1 MLRRY
6 GQYFAIGIFII
17 DMIWLMIAWGL
28 SFELRFYSSVL
39 SSIGSGQTTPDL
51 EPYLNVL
58 VPLGIIF
65 AAVGINTG
73 FYRTSRMWTLDRE
86 IRHTVRGCLL
96 IVFVFGSFLYMAG
109 IHGISR
115 LLLAVFFA
123 TLTTG
128 LCALR
133 ISQSILLDILRSK
146 GIYTRK
152 TLLVGDGDPAKLV
165 YERLSAKENLG
176 FDFVGLLTESGDAH
190 ELVPNT
196 LGSYADLEAIL
207 AGREVSQ
214 VLISLPAEQNHLLDS
229 ILEKLHSLIVDVRV
243 VPDLFKHSILQNTNT
258 VVEGIPM
265 VSLNESYLSSRSL
278 IMKRLLDVLVALAAV
293 ILFSP
298 IMILVAVIIKCT
310 SRGPVLYRQLR
321 MGLDGQVFSMLKFRT
336 MPVNAEADTGEV
348 WATDNDSRPTK
359 FGAFLRKSSLDELP
373 QLFNVI
379 MGHMSLVGP
388 RPERPVFV
396 EDFRKK
402 YPGYVLRHKMKAG
415 ITGWAQVNG
424 WRGNTSLEKRVEH
437 DLYYIDNWSILF
449 DLRILVLTLRYGF
462 IHPNA
467 Y

>member
-6 GQYFAIGIFII
+6 GQYFAIGVFII
-17 DMIWLMIAWGL
+17 DIVWLMMAWGL
-28 SFELRFYSSVL
+28 SFELRFYTSVL
-39 SSIGSGQTTPDL
+39 SSIGSVQAAPDL
-51 EPYLNVL
+51 DPYLRVL

-73 FYRTSRMWTLDRE
+73 FYRTGRMWSLDRE

-96 IVFVFGSFLYMAG
+96 IVFVFGTFLYMAG
-109 IHGISR
+109 IHRINQVFLG
-115 LLLAVFFA
+115 VFFV
-123 TLTTG
+123 TLTIG
-128 LCALR
+128 LCVLR

-146 GIYTRK
+146 GFYTRK
-152 TLLVGDGDPAKLV
+152 TLLVGDGTPARLV
-165 YERLSAKENLG
+165 YERLSANDNLG
-176 FDFVGLLTESGDAH
+176 FEFVGVLTESGSAH
-190 ELVPNT
+190 DTVPNA
-196 LGSYADLEAIL
+196 LGSYSDLESTL
-207 AGREVSQ
+207 AEREISQ
-214 VLISLPAEQNHLLDS
+214 VLITLPAEQSHLLDS
-229 ILEKLHSLIVDVRV
+229 ILEKMHSLIIDIRV
-243 VPDLFKHSILQNTNT
+243 VPDLFKHSILHNTNT

-278 IMKRLLDVLVALAAV
+278 IMKRMLDVSVALAAV
-293 ILFSP
+293 LIFSP
-298 IMILVAVIIKCT
+298 VMFLVAVIIKCT
-310 SRGPVLYRQLR
+310 SSGPVLYRQLR

-336 MPVNAEADTGEV
+336 MPVNVEADTGEV
-348 WATDNDSRPTK
+348 WATEHDARPTK
-359 FGAFLRKSSLDELP
+359 LGAFLRKSSLDELP

-379 MGHMSLVGP
+379 LGHMSLVGP

-424 WRGNTSLEKRVEH
+424 WRGNTSLEKRVEY
-437 DLYYIDNWSILF
+437 DLYYIDNWSLF
-449 DLRILVLTLRYGF
+449 FDIRILLLTLRYGF